1 MLCSEGRIG
10 LKLNEKTTGVQCQVI
25 ALNGVG
31 KSEPFE
37 LQLIAPGERQ
47 VVLEPGMR
55 VRAVWAGCL
64 AIQTAYLGIASG
76 LIQVSFSGIA
86 WNNILMFIFSCR

>member
-1 MLCSEGRIG
+1 MTLLTLVAFCKRF
-10 LKLNEKTTGVQCQVI
+10 LLRVQWQVM

-47 VVLEPGMR
+47 AVLEPGMR
-55 VRAVWAGCL
+55 VRAVWAGVP
-64 AIQTAYLGIASG
+64 S
-76 LIQVSFSGIA
+76 
-86 WNNILMFIFSCR
+86 NP

>member
-1 MLCSEGRIG
+1 MTLLTLVAFSKRF
-10 LKLNEKTTGVQCQVI
+10 LLRVQWQVM

-47 VVLEPGMR
+47 AVLEPGMR

-64 AIQTAYLGIASG
+64 AILSISRHCFKFDPG
-76 LIQVSFSGIA
+76 LVE
-86 WNNILMFIFSCR
+86 WNNME

>member
-1 MLCSEGRIG
+1 MMFSDSTDPSG
-10 LKLNEKTTGVQCQVI
+10 LLQEAFAASWQVM

-47 VVLEPGMR
+47 AVLEPGMR

-64 AIQTAYLGIASG
+64 AILSISRHCFKFDPG
-76 LIQVSFSGIA
+76 LVE
-86 WNNILMFIFSCR
+86 WNNME